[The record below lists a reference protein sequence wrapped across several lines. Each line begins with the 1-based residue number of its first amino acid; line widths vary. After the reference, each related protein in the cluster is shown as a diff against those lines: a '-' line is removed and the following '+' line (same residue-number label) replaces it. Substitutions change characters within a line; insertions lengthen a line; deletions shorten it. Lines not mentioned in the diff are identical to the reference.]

1 MNPLA
6 HSRRQ
11 FLQFTGAAAVVAA
24 GHRLV
29 PAWFNAQAAA
39 PAAQAV
45 PPSLLG
51 DLAFPEV
58 ARSHADALTVP
69 EGFRAEV
76 LLRRGDVL
84 NPQGERYGDH
94 NDFLTW
100 LPRDERT
107 AWLWCNHEDAQ
118 LELADGSWGATWT
131 RERAAE
137 FLRWQGGS
145 AIRLERD
152 RRGRWRPVLP
162 HAENFRLDGLTTK
175 IAFDGPAAGTLWVHG
190 AREAIG
196 TTSNCGGGLTP
207 WGTVCTAEENFQ
219 ETWGDPVL
227 GTAPSQ
233 AAGFFPRPSEHYGYI
248 VEVDLA
254 TRAAV
259 KHTALG
265 RFAHENVAFNTAR
278 DGRLVAYMG
287 DDRNGECLY
296 KYVSEERYEPAAG
309 AANRRLLQRGT
320 LYAADTERGRW
331 RPLDP
336 ARTPALARAGFD
348 RARICVH
355 TRAAAK
361 LAGATRLARPE
372 DVEVHPETGEVY
384 VALTA
389 WQPGANDPRRPAY
402 FKEAAGAI
410 GALREAGGD
419 AGAEEF
425 DFRIFV
431 PGGPD
436 TGLAWPDNLAFT
448 PERHLLVTTD
458 FSVKPR
464 PEPGGTQ
471 ETFGNNFLVVV
482 PTAGPAA
489 GKVKRFAVAPRGAE
503 FCSPTLSP
511 DGEEL
516 WVNVQ
521 HPGGDSTAAEITS
534 RWPDGGTSLPRS
546 ALVAIRRET

>member
-1 MNPLA
+1 MIPLA

-39 PAAQAV
+39 PAAKAL
-45 PPSLLG
+45 SLLG
-51 DLAFPEV
+51 NLDFGAV
-58 ARSHADALTVP
+58 AISHADALTVP
-69 EGFRAEV
+69 AGFKAEV

-94 NDFLTW
+94 NDYLTW

-107 AWLWCNHEDAQ
+107 AWLWCNHENVQ
-118 LELADGSWGATWT
+118 LELFEGGWDGRWT
-131 RERAAE
+131 EARAAE
-137 FLRWQGGS
+137 FLRMQGGS

-152 RRGRWRPVLP
+152 GAGRWRPVLP
-162 HAENFRLDGLTTK
+162 HTDNFRADGLATK
-175 IAFDGPAAGTLWVHG
+175 IALGGPAAGTSWVKG

-207 WGTVCTAEENFQ
+207 WGTVCTAEENYQ
-219 ETWGDPVL
+219 ETWGDPEMGV
-227 GTAPSQ
+227 APSP

-248 VEVDLA
+248 VELDLA

-296 KYVSEERYEPAAG
+296 KFVSDEKYEPAAG
-309 AANRRLLQRGT
+309 AANRRLLERGT
-320 LYAADTERGRW
+320 LFAADTEKGRW
-331 RPLDP
+331 LPLDP
-336 ARTPALARAGFD
+336 AQTPALARAGFD
-348 RARICVH
+348 RARVCVH

-361 LAGATRLARPE
+361 LAGATPLARPE
-372 DVEVHPETGEVY
+372 DVEVHPLTGEVY
-384 VALTA
+384 VALTS
-389 WQPGANDPRRPAY
+389 WQPGKNEAKRPAY

-419 AGAEEF
+419 AGAREF
-425 DFRIFV
+425 EFRIFV
-431 PGGPD
+431 PGGAE

-448 PERHLLVTTD
+448 PEQHLLVTTD

-464 PEPGGTQ
+464 PEAGGTQ
-471 ETFGNNFLVVV
+471 AAFGNNFLVVV

-489 GKVKRFAVAPRGAE
+489 GQVKRFAVAPRGAE

-511 DGEEL
+511 DGGEL

-521 HPGGDSTAAEITS
+521 HPGGDSTATELTS
-534 RWPDGGTSLPRS
+534 RWPDGGTSMPRS
-546 ALVAIRRET
+546 ALVAIRRA